1 MQKTA
6 ITICKRLQIS
16 GYEALFAGGAVR
28 DLMMGLESD
37 DIDIATNAKPEEIE
51 HIFEKSYAIGKHFG
65 VILIEENGHH
75 FEIAT
80 FRNDSAY
87 GDGRRPDAVFFT
99 DKKEDALRR
108 DFTANALFWDPIGD
122 KLYDFV
128 GGEKDIRDQILRF
141 VGDPE
146 ARILEDHLRILRAIR
161 FKNRLGFSYGEKME
175 DAIQKHAHLV
185 SKVAP
190 ERVQAELSKMLAA
203 PTRHHVVE
211 DMERL
216 GVLPVVL
223 PEVSALKNIL
233 DGTGDKDVFAHT
245 VSAIKHLP
253 KNADS
258 TLSWAMML
266 HDIGKAET
274 LVHKEDRNHFPE
286 HEKASEHLARKIC
299 NRLKFSRF
307 ETDKICWLCKEHIPF
322 YGALQMTF
330 VHRMHFY
337 DHPFFPDLIALCRAD
352 ALGSDGNE
360 SLVDEIEAD
369 FHDAHER
376 KLLPQFQPRLL
387 GGKEIME
394 IAGLSEGSEIGEIK
408 KMLRDKQIAGEIST
422 REEAEAIIRRL
433 KSE

>member
-6 ITICKRLQIS
+6 ITICKRLQES

-28 DLMMGLESD
+28 DLMMGRESD

-51 HIFEKSYAIGKHFG
+51 RIFQKSYAIGKHFG

-108 DFTANALFWDPIGD
+108 DFTANALFWDPIAD

-128 GGEKDIRDQILRF
+128 GGEKDIRDRVLRF

-146 ARILEDHLRILRAIR
+146 QRIQEDHLRILRAIR

-175 DAIQKHAHLV
+175 ESIQKNAHLV
-185 SKVAP
+185 QKVAP
-190 ERVQAELSKMLAA
+190 ERVQAELTKMLTF
-203 PTRHHVVE
+203 PSRHHALE

-216 GVLPVVL
+216 GVLDVLL
-223 PEVSALKNIL
+223 PEVSQLKNIL

-245 VSAIKHLP
+245 ISAMKHLP
-253 KNADS
+253 KDAGS
-258 TLSWAMML
+258 VLGWAMML
-266 HDIGKAET
+266 HDVGKSET
-274 LVHKEDRNHFPE
+274 LVQKEDRNHFPE
-286 HEKASEHLARKIC
+286 HERSSERMARKIC

-307 ETDKICWLCKEHIPF
+307 DTDKICWLCKEHIPF
-322 YGALQMTF
+322 YGTLQMTF

-337 DHPFFPDLIALCRAD
+337 DHPLFPDLITLCRSD
-352 ALGSDGNE
+352 ALGSDGNQ

-376 KLLPQFQPRLL
+376 KLLPQFQKRLL

-394 IAGLSEGSEIGEIK
+394 IAGLSEGAQVGEVK

-422 REEAEAIIRRL
+422 RQEAEKIVQEWK
-433 KSE
+433 KS